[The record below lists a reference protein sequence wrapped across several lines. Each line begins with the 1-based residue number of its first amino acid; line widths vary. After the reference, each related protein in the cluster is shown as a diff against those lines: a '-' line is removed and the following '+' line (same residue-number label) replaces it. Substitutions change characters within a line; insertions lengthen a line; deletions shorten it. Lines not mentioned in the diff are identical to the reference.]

1 MSSQRFS
8 FTDTNISHLGM
19 KMLYL
24 ASTKYNHN
32 CEFNT
37 NLHTHHFTELYYITK
52 GVGAFQIN
60 EKRFAVKENDLI
72 IVNPHIEHTDI
83 CDNDMS
89 FEFISLGL
97 EGMTFEFDKQVNN
110 QLYGIFNCDSIKDKM
125 HSILDMLLFEA
136 DGEYMHHEISCQ
148 NLAEI
153 FIIYI
158 MRLQNLNLTPS
169 LDTKMS
175 KECGIAKRY
184 IDSNYMENITLDL
197 LAELTHMNKFYLVH
211 SFTKYTGMS
220 PINYLAQKRIQISME
235 YLASTDY
242 SIAQIASNVGFS
254 SQSYFSQVFRKAL
267 GMTPVQYRKQQV
279 KHIRL
284 LGDDSQ

>member
-8 FTDTNISHLGM
+8 FTENELAHLGM

-24 ASTKYNHN
+24 ASNKYNG
-32 CEFNT
+32 EFSNS
-37 NLHTHHFTELYYITK
+37 LHTHHFTELYYITK
-52 GVGAFQIN
+52 GAGTFQIN
-60 EKRFAVKENDLI
+60 EDKFSVKENDLI
-72 IVNPHIEHTDI
+72 IINPHTEHTELSDKKK
-83 CDNDMS
+83 D
-89 FEFISLGL
+89 FEFISLGI
-97 EGMTFEFDKQVNN
+97 EGITFEFDKQLNN
-110 QLYGIFNCDSIKDKM
+110 RHYGIYNCDTIKDSM
-125 HSILDMLLFEA
+125 HSILNMLLTEA
-136 DGEYMHHEISCQ
+136 EEAYMHYDISCQ
-148 NLAEI
+148 NLAEM
-153 FIIYI
+153 FIIHI
-158 MRLQNLNLTPS
+158 IRLQNLSLAPS
-169 LDTKMS
+169 FDTKMS

-220 PINYLAQKRIQISME
+220 PINYLTQKRIRVSME

-267 GMTPVQYRKQQV
+267 GTTPLQYRKQQV
-279 KHIRL
+279 KRIQL
-284 LGDDSQ
+284 LGVDPE